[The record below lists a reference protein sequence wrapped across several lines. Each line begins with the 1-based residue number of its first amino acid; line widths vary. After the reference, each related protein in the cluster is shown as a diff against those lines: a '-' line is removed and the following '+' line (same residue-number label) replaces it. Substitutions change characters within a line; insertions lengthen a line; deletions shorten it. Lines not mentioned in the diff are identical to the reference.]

1 MTVVWS
7 CGCGRRVLTVDARY
21 DAVADFYAAGWPDS
35 GDDPVALALLSLSG
49 DVAGEQILDLAC
61 GHGRITRQLA
71 GRGASVTGIDISA
84 ALIAKAIDAERCQPG
99 GIRYLQADAAAA
111 DWLPGHAVRRSR
123 LQLRAIRHRRFG
135 RRSRCCRPGDE
146 GRRPVPTTT
155 RDGGGQPGRHLAQA
169 AGRGEPP
176 DPVHLPQR
184 AAAARPMAGRSPRA
198 SPATRMGARSARRRP
213 HARLPGST
221 MPPAITAKAAATF
234 GHSRVAGRVR
244 PGAGQSRSGRIRRSL
259 GTSSLSAA

>member
-135 RRSRCCRPGDE
+135 RRSRC
-146 GRRPVPTTT
+146 RRPVRLLDPAPLLP
-155 RDGGGQPGRHLAQA
+155 GGQDVSGAWPATGSYYDEGWWRA
-169 AGRGEPP
+169 AG
-176 DPVHLPQR
+176 
-184 AAAARPMAGRSPRA
+184 AA
-198 SPATRMGARSARRRP
+198 
-213 HARLPGST
+213 
-221 MPPAITAKAAATF
+221 
-234 GHSRVAGRVR
+234 
-244 PGAGQSRSGRIRRSL
+244 SRSGGRSGRTTGPCPPTSTRCGSTAYGWTLSSSQPRHPNGRAL
-259 GTSSLSAA
+259 GQTPPACPSSW